1 MKILI
6 LFILLVLIIISS
18 NFLLQKKIE
27 HFYEY
32 ILPEYEK
39 EQNNKLLQISENVE
53 NIDGT
58 IKDVYGISNNAVLQ
72 TDNAVKKVNK
82 IRNDISNKMVNI
94 NKRYN
99 KIVAKK
105 LQETKRR
112 IAKRL
117 EETKR
122 RNAKRLQETKR
133 RNANIN
139 KNNHRII
146 FYEHTNYR
154 GRSSTYRIPTRGLR
168 SVNLCPRRRRCYR
181 SNDRWS
187 SVRIPRYTL
196 LEVWKNSFRG
206 RYGRFTGNIPNLH
219 RHRLGDNITSFRVR
233 KTRYD
238 VITPTNGF

>member
-18 NFLLQKKIE
+18 NCLLQKKIE

-39 EQNNKLLQISENVE
+39 EQNNKLLQISGNVE

-58 IKDVYGISNNAVLQ
+58 IKDVYGISNDAVLQ

-94 NKRYN
+94 NKKYN
-99 KIVAKK
+99 EMVAKK
-105 LQETKRR
+105 LKETKRR
-112 IAKRL
+112 NAREL

-122 RNAKRLQETKR
+122 RNAK
-133 RNANIN
+133 IN
-139 KNNHRII
+139 RNNHTLV
-146 FYEHTNYR
+146 FYKNTNYR
-154 GRSSTYRIPTRGLR
+154 GSSSSYRIPERQIKYI
-168 SVNLCPRRRRCYR
+168 NLCPRKRRCYR
-181 SNDRWS
+181 SNDTWS
-187 SVRIPRYTL
+187 SVRVPRHTL
-196 LEVWKNSFRG
+196 LEVWNHKFKG

-233 KTRYD
+233 KTKYD
-238 VITPTNGF
+238 VITPTNRF

>member
-18 NFLLQKKIE
+18 NCLLQKKIE

-39 EQNNKLLQISENVE
+39 EQNNKLLQISGNVE

-58 IKDVYGISNNAVLQ
+58 IKDVYGISNDAILQ

-82 IRNDISNKMVNI
+82 IRNDISNKMVDI

-99 KIVAKK
+99 KMVAR
-105 LQETKRR
+105 E
-112 IAKRL
+112 L

-122 RNAKRLQETKR
+122 RNAKKLEEIKR

-168 SVNLCPRRRRCYR
+168 SINLCPRRRRCYR

-219 RHRLGDNITSFRVR
+219 RYRLGDNITSFRVR

>member
-32 ILPEYEK
+32 ILPEYEE

-58 IKDVYGISNNAVLQ
+58 IKDVYGISNDAVLQ
-72 TDNAVKKVNK
+72 TDNAVKNVNE
-82 IRNDISNKMVNI
+82 IRNDISNKMVDI
-94 NKRYN
+94 NKKYN
-99 KIVAKK
+99 EMVAR
-105 LQETKRR
+105 E
-112 IAKRL
+112 L
-117 EETKR
+117 EETKK
-122 RNAKRLQETKR
+122 RNAKKLEETKK

-139 KNNHRII
+139 RNNHRIV

-154 GRSSTYRIPTRGLR
+154 GRSSTYRIPKRGIKYI
-168 SVNLCPRRRRCYR
+168 NLCPRKKRCYR
-181 SNDRWS
+181 SNDKWS
-187 SVRIPRYTL
+187 SVRIPRHTL
-196 LEVWKNSFRG
+196 LEVWKHRFRG

-219 RHRLGDNITSFRVR
+219 RHKLGDNITSFRVR
-233 KTRYD
+233 KTKYD
-238 VITPTNGF
+238 VITPTNRF